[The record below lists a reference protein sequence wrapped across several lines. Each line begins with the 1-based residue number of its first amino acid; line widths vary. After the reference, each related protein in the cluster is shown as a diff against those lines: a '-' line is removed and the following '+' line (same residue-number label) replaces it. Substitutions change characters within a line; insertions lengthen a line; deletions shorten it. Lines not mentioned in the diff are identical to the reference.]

1 MDETASSK
9 PILWRIDDRGV
20 AHVILN
26 RPEVY
31 NAYNGD
37 LIASLLEAFDDLGRK
52 KLCAW
57 PWSPVKERI
66 SRPAPM

>member
-20 AHVILN
+20 AYVTLN

-31 NAYNGD
+31 NAYNG
-37 LIASLLEAFDDLGRK
+37 
-52 KLCAW
+52 
-57 PWSPVKERI
+57 
-66 SRPAPM
+66 